1 MYKFYNAN
9 AKGRFTND
17 CVVRAISLAEDKTWN
32 ETYNELSEIAQIN
45 GIILDDV
52 EFVEPFLDSRYKRA
66 CYRET
71 YVGDFIEQH
80 PKGVYLI
87 TMNGHITCVI
97 DGVLYDT
104 FDCRDKIMWCAW
116 TVPKTHKRRY

>member
-9 AKGRFTND
+9 AHGKFAND

-32 ETYNELSEIAQIN
+32 ETYEELSEIAQRN

-52 EFVEPFLDSRYKRA
+52 NFVEPLLDSRYERV
-66 CYRET
+66 CYDNK
-71 YVGDFIEQH
+71 YVGDFVEEH
-80 PKGVYLI
+80 PRGTYLI
-87 TMNGHITCVI
+87 TMLGHITCCI

-104 FDCRDKIMWCAW
+104 FDCRNRIMLCAW
-116 TVPKTHKRRY
+116 EVL